1 MIRGIMRTFGM
12 LAFVVGAAAVAV
24 SMAQTDSAT
33 TSPAGDSPGKNS
45 WPDAPKG
52 ARITEKGWFAPSSRE
67 KRPTLP
73 EKVARA
79 YVIPIRAGITPA
91 MYDVVKRKV
100 LLCKGAG
107 AQMVIFDMDT
117 LGGGSDSM
125 GKIADLITDDL
136 EDVFTVAYVNPQA
149 ISAGAIISLACDEI
163 VMAPSAKIGDA
174 MPILMS
180 PQGGLVEMSKEVRAK
195 IESYARAAVRLLA
208 ERNGYNTALCEAMI
222 TVSIEIW
229 LIRNRDTGELKMV
242 EPRDWRTRVSD
253 LPGQKAN
260 PREPGQDKPQKQWQ
274 YVESIDQ
281 DDTLVTLTTREASFV
296 GISAHTFESMD
307 ELKAH
312 YNITGKPKVLED
324 SAVEGVVRFLTS
336 PQVAFLLMFVGMIS
350 IYTEMHSPGFGVAGI
365 IAIICFA
372 ILFGSRYLTGLA
384 VNWEIA
390 LFVVGL
396 ILLAVE
402 IFVIPGF
409 GVAGVTGILCCVVS
423 LLAIFI
429 ANAPDKL
436 PLPKTELDWGML
448 SSGVLTLSLAFVTST
463 ILAAVLAKYLRR
475 LPVANRLI
483 LAPAEAYEGSP
494 ASELSPIT
502 RVQVGDVGV
511 LETPCRPVGAARFS
525 GELIDAA
532 TEGEFLPP
540 GTKVRV
546 IRNEGNRLIV
556 EKV

>member
-1 MIRGIMRTFGM
+1 MIRGIKRTFGM
-12 LAFVVGAAAVAV
+12 LAFVVGVAAVAV
-24 SMAQTDSAT
+24 SMAQTDSAA
-33 TSPAGDSPGKNS
+33 TSPAGDSVGKVK
-45 WPDAPKG
+45 WADAPEG
-52 ARITEKGWFAPSSRE
+52 ARITEKGWFATPTRE

-73 EKVARA
+73 QKVTRA

-91 MYDVVKRKV
+91 MYDAIKRKV

-107 AQMVIFDMDT
+107 AQMVIFDMNT
-117 LGGGSDSM
+117 LGGDSDSM

-136 EDVFTVAYVNPQA
+136 EDVFTVVYVNPQA

-174 MPILMS
+174 MPILIS
-180 PQGGLVEMSKEVRAK
+180 PQGGLMEMSKEVRAK
-195 IESYARAAVRLLA
+195 IESYARSSVRLLA
-208 ERNGYNTALCEAMI
+208 ERNGYNQSLCEAMI
-222 TVSIEIW
+222 TVSMEIW

-242 EPRDWRTRVSD
+242 EPREWRTRVAD
-253 LPGQKAN
+253 VPGQAK
-260 PREPGQDKPQKQWQ
+260 PKEPAQDKSQKKWQ
-274 YVESIDQ
+274 YVQSIDQ
-281 DDTLVTLTTREASFV
+281 DDTLVTLTTREATFV
-296 GISAHTFESMD
+296 GISARTFESMD

-312 YNITGKPKVLED
+312 YNITGEPKVLED

-365 IAIICFA
+365 IAVLCFA
-372 ILFGSRYLTGLA
+372 TLFGSRYLTGLA

-390 LFVVGL
+390 LFMVGL

-436 PLPKTELDWGML
+436 PLPKTDLDWGML
-448 SSGVLTLSLAFVTST
+448 SNGVLSISLAFITST
-463 ILAAVLAKYLRR
+463 ILAVVLAKYLRR

-483 LAPAEAYEGSP
+483 LAPVEAYEGSP

-511 LETPCRPVGAARFS
+511 LETPCRPVGEARFN

-532 TEGEFLPP
+532 TEDEFLPT

-546 IRNEGNRLIV
+546 ICNEGNRLIV